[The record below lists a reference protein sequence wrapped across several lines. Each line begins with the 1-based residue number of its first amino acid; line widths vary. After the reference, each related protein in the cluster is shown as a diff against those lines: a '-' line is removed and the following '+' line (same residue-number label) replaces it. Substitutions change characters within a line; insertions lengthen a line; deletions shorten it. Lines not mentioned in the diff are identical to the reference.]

1 MLNWGNSGISFLIPA
16 MVPQIKESLISLMDA
31 IKRSDGAVVAAE
43 MARLDGYLDSGRAAG
58 GLHPQLEHF
67 LEKRSYAKALQ
78 YLGGESLGEQGFTGR
93 PANPAVGCDAKPKP
107 AAKG

>member
-1 MLNWGNSGISFLIPA
+1 MQ
-16 MVPQIKESLISLMDA
+16 PQIKDSLISLMDA
-31 IKRSDGAVVAAE
+31 IKRSDGAVIVAE
-43 MARLDGYLDSGRAAG
+43 MTRLDALLESGRAAG
-58 GLHPQLEHF
+58 TLHPQLEHF

-78 YLGGESLGEQGFTGR
+78 YLGGDTLQDQGFAGR